1 MYFQSNDMVGIIY
14 GAQIGTTDCS
24 SKESWKEAGRYGKEA
39 GGYGSTILVSNSTH
53 QIVEELNE
61 WMVATDD
68 VQ

>member
-1 MYFQSNDMVGIIY
+1 MVGIIY

-24 SKESWKEAGRYGKEA
+24 SKKSWKEAGRYGKEA

-61 WMVATDD
+61 
-68 VQ
+68 